1 MINASQQNYLDFDA
15 LSQLKT
21 EAKKDAKSALK
32 EVASEFETIFVKM
45 MMKSMRSAS
54 FGDELFDSESAKFY
68 RDMYDD
74 QLSQNLSKNG
84 GIGLADVLVKQL
96 ERYVPDQTAEH
107 SEDKI
112 SKSKK
117 AEESIAV
124 GIIEKENS
132 EEMVFS
138 SPKEFVHKL
147 WPLAEDAAKEL
158 GTSPKVIIAQ
168 AALETGWGKHI
179 IRNSDGSSSNNIF
192 NIKADNRW
200 QGKYSSID
208 SVEYIGNIPRRETAN
223 FRSYQSVDDSFKDY
237 VSFLKTNSRY
247 DKAIDVEKR
256 ESRYIEE
263 IHAAG
268 YATDPNYVKKIDRII
283 NDKPLADAM
292 KTLPSDRQNGGLG

>member
-15 LSQLKT
+15 LTQLKT
-21 EAKKDAKSALK
+21 KAKKDAKSTLK

-74 QLSQNLSKNG
+74 QLSLDLSKNG
-84 GIGLADVLVKQL
+84 GIGLADVLVRQL
-96 ERYVPDQTAEH
+96 ERYVPDQTPEH
-107 SEDKI
+107 SEDNT
-112 SKSKK
+112 SESNK
-117 AEESIAV
+117 AIDTTAV
-124 GIIEKENS
+124 RADEKPNPEQNL
-132 EEMVFS
+132 FS
-138 SPKEFVHKL
+138 SPKDFVHKL
-147 WPLAEDAAKEL
+147 WPLAQDAAKEL

-179 IRNSDGSSSNNIF
+179 IRNSDGSSSNNFF
-192 NIKADNRW
+192 NIKADHRW
-200 QGKYSSID
+200 DGKYSTID
-208 SVEYIGNIPRRETAN
+208 SVEYIGNIPRRETAD
-223 FRSYQSVDDSFKDY
+223 FRSYQSMEESFKDY
-237 VSFLKTNSRY
+237 VSFLKSNSRY
-247 DKAIDVEKR
+247 EKALDVEKR

-283 NDKPLADAM
+283 NDKPLAEAM
-292 KTLPSDRQNGGLG
+292 KTLPTGGQRGDLG